1 MAGAVSQYAG
11 AAVAATLFDHLAPGG
26 VALLR
31 VLGAAA
37 FIVALRRSWRRR
49 WEPAVLGRAAAFGVC
64 LAAMNLCFYFAMDR
78 LPLGNAVAIEFTGPV
93 AVAAA
98 GARSPRS
105 ALALLL
111 AASGVAVLAGVEAE
125 GTAAGVAFALLA
137 GAFWAGYILLGHRVA
152 HGPAAVDGL
161 GLGMLAGA
169 LAISR
174 GGRRAGLAVA
184 AGPGRRHR
192 AALQRHPLP
201 DRPGGDAPHRPAP
214 LRPASSPAAS
224 HGDSHGPGCARAGT
238 QRPGAA
244 RHRPGDHGH
253 RHRPTR
259 PRLAIET
266 PTAAVIQ
273 VRPLRR
279 ALLSD
284 RCDGLRV
291 SRPPVPGESV
301 EPRLRPGT
309 GRRRDCRRIPR
320 AWLVR
325 AVSIIAP
332 LRGR

>member
-11 AAVAATLFDHLAPGG
+11 AAVAAMLFDHLAPGG

-111 AASGVAVLAGVEAE
+111 AASGVVVLAGVEAE
-125 GTAAGVAFALLA
+125 GTAAGVVFALLA

-169 LAISR
+169 LAISPFGAAAV
-174 GGRRAGLAVA
+174 GGALDSPLLLALSAATGLLSNVIPYRIDQAVMRRIDPHRFALLQALLPATATLMGLAALAQV
-184 AGPGRRHR
+184 PSGRELLGIGLVIT
-192 AALQRHPLP
+192 AIVTG
-201 DRPGGDAPHRPAP
+201 RPGP
-214 LRPASSPAAS
+214 
-224 HGDSHGPGCARAGT
+224 DSR
-238 QRPGAA
+238 
-244 RHRPGDHGH
+244 
-253 RHRPTR
+253 
-259 PRLAIET
+259 
-266 PTAAVIQ
+266 
-273 VRPLRR
+273 
-279 ALLSD
+279 
-284 RCDGLRV
+284 
-291 SRPPVPGESV
+291 
-301 EPRLRPGT
+301 
-309 GRRRDCRRIPR
+309 
-320 AWLVR
+320 
-325 AVSIIAP
+325 
-332 LRGR
+332 